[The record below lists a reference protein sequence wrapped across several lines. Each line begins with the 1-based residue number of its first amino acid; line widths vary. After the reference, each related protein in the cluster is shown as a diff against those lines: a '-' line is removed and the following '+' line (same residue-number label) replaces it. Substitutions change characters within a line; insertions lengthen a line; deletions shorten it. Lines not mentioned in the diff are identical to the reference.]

1 MELIIFLSAI
11 LFWIVYYI
19 FEGLHDSAFIKE
31 RDVIKEKVND
41 GNYKTI
47 EARVKYYEKL
57 WHKYDNF
64 EKSLVKIVFSIFVFI
79 ITNNLLFSFQLL
91 CLAVA
96 IRMIMHDL
104 VVAVGLGKG
113 IHHIGPSEDILWDS
127 FLRKMKTLG
136 INQYVIKIIPL
147 AFILFWIIYSL

>member
-1 MELIIFLSAI
+1 MELIIFLSSI

-41 GNYKTI
+41 EKYKTI
-47 EARVKYYEKL
+47 DAQVKYYERL

-91 CLAVA
+91 CLAVT

-104 VVAVGLGKG
+104 VVALGLGKG
-113 IHHIGPSEDILWDS
+113 INHIGPSEDIWWDS
-127 FLRKMKTLG
+127 FLRRMNNAG
-136 INQYVIKIIPL
+136 VNQYFIKTIPL
-147 AFILFWIIYSL
+147 TVILLWIIYSL